1 MSLDPLFQQ
10 LYDTPVAVA
19 IRESGTLFPWVE
31 SVHVLAITL
40 VVGSILAVD
49 LRLVG
54 IAWKTRSISQLTREV
69 LPLTWTAFGVAAIT
83 GGLLF
88 SSNAVK
94 YSHNTFFLS
103 KMALLVVAGVNM
115 LAFHLLTSRTIEHWD
130 EVHHHQ
136 LPPAVKFAG
145 LASMVL
151 WLAIII
157 CGRWIGFTMSAF

>member
-1 MSLDPLFQQ
+1 M
-10 LYDTPVAVA
+10 
-19 IRESGTLFPWVE
+19 
-31 SVHVLAITL
+31 LAITL

-54 IAWKTRSISQLTREV
+54 IAWRTRSISQLTREV
-69 LPLTWTAFGVAAIT
+69 LPVTWCAFGVAAIT

-103 KMALLVVAGVNM
+103 KMALLVLAGANM
-115 LAFHLLTSRTIEHWD
+115 LAFHFLTSRTIEHWD

-136 LPPAVKFAG
+136 LPVGVKLAG
-145 LASMVL
+145 VASMAL
-151 WLAIII
+151 WLAIIV